1 MHLLLIQSVAVARP
15 QVGVKVNS
23 DAARLAR
30 DYKVNV
36 ANTVDVA
43 THASKCWVETSSR
56 SLAGMVSSLL
66 GKELPKD
73 PTVRL
78 SSWSSAL
85 NNEQVLFRIPERVLL
100 VLVFCF
106 RALFIMC
113 LIGDSIL
120 LSLLVG
126 CVLIIST
133 L

>member
-1 MHLLLIQSVAVARP
+1 NFPKALKQLLEDPSIKK
-15 QVGVKVNS
+15 VGAKVNS

-36 ANTVDVA
+36 ANNVDVA
-43 THASKCWVETSSR
+43 THPSKCWVETSSR

-85 NNEQVLFRIPERVLL
+85 NNEQVEYACLDAFAS
-100 VLVFCF
+100 VLVFLEIE
-106 RALFIMC
+106 RLKDPIRSPAPTPLPP
-113 LIGDSIL
+113 GTQ
-120 LSLLVG
+120 VR
-126 CVLIIST
+126 V
-133 L
+133 